1 MNNEPDS
8 HAASDGAT
16 HARLNPALG
25 HDEKT
30 ALRKAAS
37 ASFIGNFIEWF
48 DYASYGYLAT
58 VIATVFF
65 PAEDRTVA
73 LLSTFFVF
81 AISFVLRPI
90 GAVFWGNWG
99 DKYGRRWALS
109 WSIIVMSGATFL
121 IAFIPSYATIGIAA
135 PALLLI
141 LRMAQGFSASGEY
154 AGAAAFLAEYAPQG
168 KRGLYTSLVPASTA
182 AGLLVGSLFATVLHT
197 TLSEDAVTSWGW
209 RIPFLLAGPLGLVG
223 RYIRV
228 HLEDSPVY
236 QHLVENAAKNV
247 ARAPVREVLS
257 KHWKKVMIAFGVT
270 CLNAAGFYLVLSYMP
285 TYLAEELKVPETPA
299 FLAST
304 VALAVY
310 IGSIFLMGHLSDI
323 VGRKRMLVI
332 ACVLFIVL
340 TVPLFAL
347 LGTGNFAVIVAV
359 EIAFVI
365 LLSTNDGTLATFL
378 AEMFPTRVRYTGF
391 ALSFNTANALLGG
404 TAPLVATW
412 LIGVTHSTL
421 APAFYL
427 VIVAIGALGAMLASH
442 ETAFSSLEEST

>member
-1 MNNEPDS
+1 MDNESALPTGTGPTTLGNRPPDLS
-8 HAASDGAT
+8 
-16 HARLNPALG
+16 
-25 HDEKT
+25 HDERV

-48 DYASYGYLAT
+48 DYASYGYLAA

-65 PAEDRTVA
+65 PSEDRSLA
-73 LLSTFFVF
+73 LLSAFFVF
-81 AISFVLRPI
+81 AISFLLRPI

-109 WSIIVMSGATFL
+109 WSIIIMSGATF
-121 IAFIPSYATIGIAA
+121 FIGILPGYATIGIAA
-135 PALLLI
+135 PVLLLV
-141 LRMAQGFSASGEY
+141 LRMVQGFSASGEY

-182 AGLLVGSLFATVLHT
+182 AGLLVGSLFTTVLHT
-197 TLSEDAVTSWGW
+197 TMSSDSLASWGW
-209 RIPFLLAGPLGLVG
+209 RIPFLLAGPLGFIG

-236 QHLVENAAKNV
+236 QHLVEGAATNV

-257 KHWKKVMIAFGVT
+257 KHFKSVMIAFGVT

-285 TYLAEELKVPETPA
+285 TYLSEELAMEPTSA

-304 VALAVY
+304 IALSVY
-310 IGSIFLMGHLSDI
+310 IGSIFFMGHISD
-323 VGRKRMLVI
+323 VLGRKRMLI
-332 ACVLFIVL
+332 LACVLFIVL

-347 LGTGNFAVIVAV
+347 LNTTSFAVIVLV
-359 EIAFVI
+359 EVAFVI

-404 TAPLVATW
+404 TAPFVATW
-412 LIGVTHSTL
+412 LISRTGSTM

-427 VIVAIGALGAMLASH
+427 AAVALAALGAMLVAR
-442 ETAFSSLEEST
+442 ETAFKSLEESK

>member
-1 MNNEPDS
+1 MDN
-8 HAASDGAT
+8 T
-16 HARLNPALG
+16 PALPTEAATDSSPKTPRQLS
-25 HDEKT
+25 HDERV

-48 DYASYGYLAT
+48 DYASYGYLAA

-65 PAEDRTVA
+65 PAEDESVGLMAAFT
-73 LLSTFFVF
+73 VF
-81 AISFVLRPI
+81 ALSFLLRPI

-109 WSIIVMSGATFL
+109 WSIIIMSAATFL
-121 IAFIPSYATIGIAA
+121 IGILPGYAAIGIAA
-135 PALLLI
+135 PTLLLI
-141 LRMAQGFSASGEY
+141 LRMVQGFSASGEY
-154 AGAAAFLAEYAPQG
+154 AGAAAFLAEYAPEG

-182 AGLLVGSLFATVLHT
+182 AGLLVGSLFVTVLHT
-197 TLSEDAVTSWGW
+197 TLNPESLASWGW
-209 RIPFLLAGPLGLVG
+209 RIPFLLAGPLGLIG

-236 QHLVENAAKNV
+236 QHLVEGAARNV
-247 ARAPVREVLS
+247 AKAPVREVLS
-257 KHWKKVMIAFGVT
+257 KHSKSVLIAFGVT

-285 TYLAEELKVPETPA
+285 TYLAEELKLDHTSA

-304 VALAVY
+304 IALSVY
-310 IGSIFLMGHLSDI
+310 IGSIFFMGHISDV
-323 VGRKRMLVI
+323 VGRKRMLII

-347 LGTGNFAVIVAV
+347 LNTSSFLVIVLV

-378 AEMFPTRVRYTGF
+378 AETFPTRVRYTGF

-404 TAPLVATW
+404 TAPVVATW
-412 LIGVTHSTL
+412 LISETGSTM

-427 VIVAIGALGAMLASH
+427 AAVALAALGAMLVSK
-442 ETAFSSLEEST
+442 ETAFKSLEEGE